1 MPNPIKYQRPLK
13 DRDLSAYEEFRAAK
27 SNKKG
32 LNKLLW
38 YLKGDNASPLN
49 NPLTQLKIVQAEV
62 VQ

>member
-32 LNKLLW
+32 LNKLLL

-49 NPLTQLKIVQAEV
+49 NPLN
-62 VQ
+62 